1 MLFRIYGQAIL
12 TLHERHSRLLIAARP
27 PGKAAAPIAQAMH
40 ALLAPL
46 PPTWRQTITF
56 DNGTEFARHDALH
69 ALGLET
75 FFCETHSPWQKGGIE
90 NAIGRLRRTLPR
102 KTDLA
107 TLSDEHFTRLVQ
119 VYNNTPRKCLGYQ
132 TPPRFLETICCT
144 SNVNPPSCFR
154 RNDRSQVFSN
164 QFSPSVIL
172 DACPRH
178 F

>member
-56 DNGTEFARHDALH
+56 DNGTEFARHYALH

-75 FFCETHSPWQKGGIE
+75 FFCETHSPWQGGIV
-90 NAIGRLRRTLPR
+90 GRLRRTLPR

-107 TLSDEHFTRLVQ
+107 TLFVRSTLRDSG
-119 VYNNTPRKCLGYQ
+119 YNNTPRKCLGYQ
-132 TPPRFLETICCT
+132 TPAEVFRNHMLHFKCESTFPRARE
-144 SNVNPPSCFR
+144 
-154 RNDRSQVFSN
+154 
-164 QFSPSVIL
+164 
-172 DACPRH
+172 
-178 F
+178 

>member
-27 PGKAAAPIAQAMH
+27 PGKAAAPIALAMH

-46 PPTWRQTITF
+46 PPTWRQTSLSIT
-56 DNGTEFARHDALH
+56 GRSLRATTPSMPSALRPSSVRP
-69 ALGLET
+69 T
-75 FFCETHSPWQKGGIE
+75 RPWQKGGIE

-132 TPPRFLETICCT
+132 TPAEIFRNHMLHFKCESTFLL
-144 SNVNPPSCFR
+144 
-154 RNDRSQVFSN
+154 SQE
-164 QFSPSVIL
+164 
-172 DACPRH
+172 
-178 F
+178 

>member
-27 PGKAAAPIAQAMH
+27 PGKAAAPIALAMH

-46 PPTWRQTITF
+46 PPPGAKRSLSITGRSLRGMTPSMPSALRPSSVRPTRPGKRAASRTPSAACAGPCRVRPTWRPSRMSTLRAWSRYTIIPRG
-56 DNGTEFARHDALH
+56 NV
-69 ALGLET
+69 
-75 FFCETHSPWQKGGIE
+75 S
-90 NAIGRLRRTLPR
+90 AIRR
-102 KTDLA
+102 
-107 TLSDEHFTRLVQ
+107 
-119 VYNNTPRKCLGYQ
+119 
-132 TPPRFLETICCT
+132 PPRFLETICCT
-144 SNVNPPSCFR
+144 SNVNPPSCVR

>member
-1 MLFRIYGQAIL
+1 MSA
-12 TLHERHSRLLIAARP
+12 TPVIAARP

-46 PPTWRQTITF
+46 PPTWRQTITSIT
-56 DNGTEFARHDALH
+56 GRSLRGITPY

-102 KTDLA
+102 KTDL
-107 TLSDEHFTRLVQ
+107 DPPEEHFTRLVQ
-119 VYNNTPRKCLGYQ
+119 VYNNSAKMPPIRH
-132 TPPRFLETICCT
+132 PPRFLGTICCT

-154 RNDRSQVFSN
+154 RNDSSGELLGIFVSITREIAFSMRHKENTSAYSLNRSQ
-164 QFSPSVIL
+164 
-172 DACPRH
+172 RH
-178 F
+178 LSF